1 MGERQI
7 DKETIEPEQ
16 VVADTYERNLV
27 VNTNATTSYQ
37 QSSIMTTV
45 SFTPMH
51 LQLSVALLFSLCVS
65 LFPVAPYSMLSSHF
79 ITSSCSF
86 SMLPSFQFI
95 SSCSCL
101 ILSLFLL
108 LS

>member
-27 VNTNATTSYQ
+27 VNSNATTSYQ
-37 QSSIMTTV
+37 QSSMMTTV

-65 LFPVAPYSMLSSHF
+65 LPCRSILNAFFSLYQIILFFLNASFVSIHILMFLSDLVSVFVA
-79 ITSSCSF
+79 
-86 SMLPSFQFI
+86 
-95 SSCSCL
+95 
-101 ILSLFLL
+101 
-108 LS
+108 